1 MARRNVTGAAQGAV
15 VVPLGVSFH
24 DGYAAAFP
32 GDAKALLKAAIRDDN
47 PVLFLEHKR
56 LYTIKG
62 EAGDSDDVANIG
74 EARVVREGSDVTLV
88 SIMKGVHDCLEAAD
102 LLKEQGIDA
111 EVIDLR
117 TIRPLDRDTIVKSLQ
132 KTNRLV
138 AVEEGP
144 ISGGWAGE
152 IMAVAAEEALGDVD
166 DVWRIATPDHPVP
179 YSPPLEDEFLPS
191 GQSIAD
197 EVAARLGAPA
207 TH

>member
-1 MARRNVTGAAQGAV
+1 MYLQI
-15 VVPLGVSFH
+15 PGVLVACPSTPA
-24 DGYAAAFP
+24 DGK
-32 GDAKALLKAAIRDDN
+32 GLLKAAIRDDN

-62 EAGDSDDVANIG
+62 EAGDADDVANIG

-88 SIMKGVHDCLEAAD
+88 SIMKGVHDCLEAAE
-102 LLKEQGIDA
+102 LLKEDGIDA

-117 TIRPLDRDTIVKSLQ
+117 TIRPLDRETIVKSLK

-191 GQSIAD
+191 GKSIAD
-197 EVAARLGAPA
+197 SVIERLGAPA
-207 TH
+207 AH